1 MSRGKAVRE
10 VKKVLGYVRVSTGAQ
25 ADSGAG
31 LESQKAAIEAEC
43 NRRGWQ
49 LVEIIEDAGLSGK
62 GMARP
67 GLQRGLEALMNG
79 QADALVCSKLDR
91 LSRSVKDFAE
101 LVDMSTHYGWKLI
114 ILDCQVDTSTPA
126 GEMLAGVMVQFAQF
140 ERRMIGQRTK
150 DALAVKKAQ
159 GVKLGRR
166 PEIEDSTA
174 AKIESMR
181 AQGMTLRGIADA
193 LNIEGV
199 QTARQGAKWY
209 ASTVRVV
216 LEREA
221 A

>member
-1 MSRGKAVRE
+1 
-10 VKKVLGYVRVSTGAQ
+10 
-25 ADSGAG
+25 
-31 LESQKAAIEAEC
+31 
-43 NRRGWQ
+43 
-49 LVEIIEDAGLSGK
+49 
-62 GMARP
+62 
-67 GLQRGLEALMNG
+67 
-79 QADALVCSKLDR
+79 
-91 LSRSVKDFAE
+91 
-101 LVDMSTHYGWKLI
+101 
-114 ILDCQVDTSTPA
+114 
-126 GEMLAGVMVQFAQF
+126 
-140 ERRMIGQRTK
+140 MIGQRTK

-174 AKIESMR
+174 ARIEGMR

>member
-1 MSRGKAVRE
+1 MCIRDSSRA
-10 VKKVLGYVRVSTGAQ
+10 
-25 ADSGAG
+25 
-31 LESQKAAIEAEC
+31 
-43 NRRGWQ
+43 
-49 LVEIIEDAGLSGK
+49 
-62 GMARP
+62 
-67 GLQRGLEALMNG
+67 
-79 QADALVCSKLDR
+79 
-91 LSRSVKDFAE
+91 VKDFAE

-166 PEIEDSTA
+166 PEIEDCTA
-174 AKIESMR
+174 AKIEGMR